1 MFVRFRQTKRRL
13 QVSLGETRRAKGRV
27 RHEHIASLG
36 TVEVPLTVRGRV
48 AFWHHLHERLTKL
61 SNRLDTGMQAKVL
74 GDVHARVP
82 MVTVD
87 EQREV
92 KVENAE
98 ADERLWSALHEM
110 HKEQSE
116 GHKQIV
122 VEAQGVIAKSQSA
135 AAEAAAKAAEAK
147 ERAERLKRGE
157 DAPGGLGKPL
167 DVEKTLREMG
177 FKTADLNHGRT
188 IGALREDAI
197 PVLVREGLN
206 ASERAIRPV
215 GA

>member
-1 MFVRFRQTKRRL
+1 
-13 QVSLGETRRAKGRV
+13 
-27 RHEHIASLG
+27 
-36 TVEVPLTVRGRV
+36 
-48 AFWHHLHERLTKL
+48 
-61 SNRLDTGMQAKVL
+61 
-74 GDVHARVP
+74 
-82 MVTVD
+82 
-87 EQREV
+87 
-92 KVENAE
+92 
-98 ADERLWSALHEM
+98 M

-167 DVEKTLREMG
+167 DVEKSLREMG